1 MEMERAQSILHSPE
15 KITVLFREEAVWI
28 HEVDTSAKTATVH
41 FENNADNLQT
51 VEVTQ
56 LQEV

>member
-1 MEMERAQSILHSPE
+1 MDMDRAQSILHSSE

-28 HEVDTSAKTATVH
+28 HEVDASTKTATVH

-56 LQEV
+56 LHEA

>member
-1 MEMERAQSILHSPE
+1 MDMERAQSILESPE

-28 HEVDTSAKTATVH
+28 HDIDTSNRTATVH
-41 FENNADNLQT
+41 FENNEDNLQT

-56 LQEV
+56 LQEG